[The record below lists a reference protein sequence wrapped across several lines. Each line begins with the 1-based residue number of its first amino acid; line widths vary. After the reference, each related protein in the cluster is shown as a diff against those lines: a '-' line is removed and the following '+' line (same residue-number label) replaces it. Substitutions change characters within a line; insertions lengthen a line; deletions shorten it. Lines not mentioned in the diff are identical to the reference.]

1 MGALAIGAGRDVRII
16 GLISVGHFSSHFSH
30 LVLPPL
36 FPLLKDALGV
46 SYAELGLLMTL
57 FFAAS
62 GLAQTA
68 AGVLVDRFG
77 ADRVLI
83 GGVLL
88 LGGAMGA
95 MSLAP
100 SYAAMLPLAVLAG
113 IGNCV
118 FHPADYAIL
127 SHRVSPPLMARAF
140 SAHTLGGTLGWAAAP
155 AFVVAIAELA
165 GWRVALAAAA
175 LVILAIGLGL
185 LLQRGELRYSSAGA
199 AGRSMQPTGARLG
212 RLLTLPIVLCFLFF
226 CMLAMALMALQSFL
240 PLALNVVHG
249 VPLIVATTTLTA
261 FMLGSAAGTVFG
273 GVLADRRSEHQRIIG
288 AGLLLS
294 AGLVLLLGYVAVPTA
309 ALWAIV
315 GVAGFCTG
323 MTTPSRD
330 MLIRACAPPGASG
343 TVFGFVYSGL
353 DLGGTIAP
361 VLIGLLMDH
370 RYPHAVFW
378 VVAIVSAVAIL
389 TVTSTRPSQRAG
401 AMPAE

>member
-1 MGALAIGAGRDVRII
+1 MPAIDVRTDVRVI

-30 LVLPPL
+30 LILPPL
-36 FPLLKDALGV
+36 FPLLKNALGV
-46 SYAELGLLMTL
+46 SFAELGLLMTL

-68 AGVLVDRFG
+68 AGVLVDRWG
-77 ADRVLI
+77 ADRILI
-83 GGVLL
+83 GGILL
-88 LGGAMGA
+88 LAGAMGA

-140 SAHTLGGTLGWAAAP
+140 SVHTLGGTLGWAAAP
-155 AFVVAIAELA
+155 AFVVAVAELA
-165 GWRVALAAAA
+165 GWRVALAVSA

-185 LLQRGELRYSSAGA
+185 LCQRGELRYGPAAA
-199 AGRSMQPTGARLG
+199 AGTPAGKAGVRLAD
-212 RLLTLPIVLCFLFF
+212 LLTLPIVLCFLFF
-226 CMLAMALMALQSFL
+226 CMLALSLMALQSFL

-273 GVLADRRSEHQRIIG
+273 GVLADRQGEHQRII
-288 AGLLLS
+288 AVGLLVAAAIVLMLGQI
-294 AGLVLLLGYVAVPTA
+294 ALPTVLLWLAVGA
-309 ALWAIV
+309 
-315 GVAGFCTG
+315 AGFCTG

-353 DLGGTIAP
+353 DLGGTLAP

-370 RYPHAVFW
+370 HYPGAVFW
-378 VVAIVSAVAIL
+378 VVAVVSALAVL
-389 TVTSTRPSQRAG
+389 TVTSTRPPRRVD

>member
-1 MGALAIGAGRDVRII
+1 MPAIDVRADVRVI

-30 LVLPPL
+30 LILPPL
-36 FPLLKDALGV
+36 FPLLKNALGV
-46 SYAELGLLMTL
+46 SFAELGLLMTL

-68 AGVLVDRFG
+68 AGVLVDRWG
-77 ADRVLI
+77 ADRILI
-83 GGVLL
+83 GGILL
-88 LGGAMGA
+88 LAGAMGA

-140 SAHTLGGTLGWAAAP
+140 SVHTLGGTLGWAAAP
-155 AFVVAIAELA
+155 AFVVAVAELA
-165 GWRVALAAAA
+165 GWRVALAVSA

-185 LLQRGELRYSSAGA
+185 LCQRGELRYGPAAA
-199 AGRSMQPTGARLG
+199 AGTPAGKAGVRLAD
-212 RLLTLPIVLCFLFF
+212 LLTLPIVLCFLFF
-226 CMLAMALMALQSFL
+226 CMLALSLMALQSFL

-273 GVLADRRSEHQRIIG
+273 GVLADRQGEHQRII
-288 AGLLLS
+288 AVGLLVAAAIVLMLGQI
-294 AGLVLLLGYVAVPTA
+294 ALPTVLLWLAVGA
-309 ALWAIV
+309 
-315 GVAGFCTG
+315 AGFCTG

-353 DLGGTIAP
+353 DLGGTLAP

-370 RYPHAVFW
+370 HYPGAVFW
-378 VVAIVSAVAIL
+378 VVAVVSALAVL
-389 TVTSTRPSQRAG
+389 TVTSTRPPRRVD

>member
-1 MGALAIGAGRDVRII
+1 MSALATGAGSDVRVI
-16 GLISVGHFSSHFSH
+16 GLVSVGHFSSHFSH

-62 GLAQTA
+62 GLAQTV
-68 AGVLVDRFG
+68 AGILVDRWG

-83 GGVLL
+83 GGTLL
-88 LGGAMGA
+88 LGGALMA
-95 MSLAP
+95 MSLAT
-100 SYAAMLPLAVLAG
+100 SYAVLLPLAVLAG

-155 AFVVAIAELA
+155 AFVVAVAELA
-165 GWRVALAAAA
+165 GWRVALATAS
-175 LVILAIGLGL
+175 LVILAIGTAL
-185 LLQRGELRYSSAGA
+185 LLQRGELRYGPESSP
-199 AGRSMQPTGARLG
+199 GRPPISGSARFLD
-212 RLLTLPIVLCFLFF
+212 LLTLPIVLCFLFF

-261 FMLGSAAGTVFG
+261 FMLGSALGTVFG
-273 GVLADRRSEHQRIIG
+273 GVLADRRREHQRIIT
-288 AGLLLS
+288 AGLL
-294 AGLVLLLGYVAVPTA
+294 ATAAIVLVLGQVALPTV
-309 ALWAIV
+309 ALWAAV
-315 GVAGFCTG
+315 GAAGFCTG

-353 DLGGTIAP
+353 DLGGTLAP
-361 VLIGLLMDH
+361 LLIGLLMDRH
-370 RYPHAVFW
+370 YPGAVFW
-378 VVAIVSAVAIL
+378 VVAIVSAVAVL
-389 TVTSTRPSQRAG
+389 TVGSTRPPRRTDPR
-401 AMPAE
+401 PAE

>member
-1 MGALAIGAGRDVRII
+1 MSAPAIGAGGDVRII

-62 GLAQTA
+62 GIAQTI
-68 AGVLVDRFG
+68 AGVLVDRWG
-77 ADRVLI
+77 ADRVLV
-83 GGVLL
+83 GGTLL
-88 LGGAMGA
+88 LGVAVGG

-100 SYAAMLPLAVLAG
+100 TYGAMLPLAILAG

-140 SAHTLGGTLGWAAAP
+140 SVHTLGGTLGWAAAP
-155 AFVVAIAELA
+155 AFVVAIAEA
-165 GWRVALAAAA
+165 SGWRVALAAAS
-175 LVILAIGLGL
+175 LVILAIGTGL
-185 LLQRGELRYSSAGA
+185 LLQRGELRYAA
-199 AGRSMQPTGARLG
+199 DHVAGRPAPQDASQLAG
-212 RLLTLPIVLCFLFF
+212 LLTLPIVLCFLFF

-249 VPLIVATTTLTA
+249 IPLIVATTTLTA
-261 FMLGSAAGTVFG
+261 FMLGSAAGTLFG
-273 GVLADRRSEHQRIIG
+273 GVLADRKGEHHRIII
-288 AGLLLS
+288 AGLLLTG
-294 AGLVLLLGYVAVPTA
+294 AIVLLLGQVALPTVL
-309 ALWAIV
+309 LWAAV

-353 DLGGTIAP
+353 DLGGTISP
-361 VLIGLLMDH
+361 LLIGLLMDH
-370 RYPHAVFW
+370 HYPNAVFW
-378 VVAIVSAVAIL
+378 VVALVNVLAIL
-389 TVTSTRPSQRAG
+389 TVSSTRPPRRDVL
-401 AMPAE
+401 PAA

>member
-1 MGALAIGAGRDVRII
+1 MPAIDVRADVRVI

-30 LVLPPL
+30 LILPPL
-36 FPLLKDALGV
+36 FPLLRNELGV
-46 SYAELGLLMTL
+46 SFAELGLLMTL

-68 AGVLVDRFG
+68 AGVLVDRWG
-77 ADRVLI
+77 ADRILI
-83 GGVLL
+83 GGILL
-88 LGGAMGA
+88 LAGAMGA

-140 SAHTLGGTLGWAAAP
+140 SVHTLGGTLGWAAAP
-155 AFVVAIAELA
+155 AFVVAVAELA
-165 GWRVALAAAA
+165 GWRVALAVSA

-185 LLQRGELRYSSAGA
+185 LCQRGELRYGPAAA
-199 AGRSMQPTGARLG
+199 AGTPAGKAGVRLAD
-212 RLLTLPIVLCFLFF
+212 LLTLPIVLCFLFF
-226 CMLAMALMALQSFL
+226 CMLALSLMALQSFL

-273 GVLADRRSEHQRIIG
+273 GVLADRQGEHQRII
-288 AGLLLS
+288 AVGLLVAAAIVLMLGQI
-294 AGLVLLLGYVAVPTA
+294 ALPTVLLWLAVGA
-309 ALWAIV
+309 
-315 GVAGFCTG
+315 AGFCTG

-353 DLGGTIAP
+353 DLGGTLAP

-370 RYPHAVFW
+370 HYPGAVFW
-378 VVAIVSAVAIL
+378 VVAVVSALAVL
-389 TVTSTRPSQRAG
+389 TVTSTRPPRRVD